1 MEAMRGFWAL
11 GVLMAFVGG
20 GLLVRAI
27 FVQAGKLKGPLLRP
41 YERYGDLPYHYNS
54 LRDLALYAAIFYAGI
69 VLLVAH
75 YVLLPAGWLLP
86 VVLFTLAAALAHW
99 LSDDLQPLMPK
110 PGWYAR
116 FLRQTRDDERRRVAY
131 AWLNI
136 TPAMRAHFNGQD
148 EAFFTWVDLVMLAAI
163 S

>member
-1 MEAMRGFWAL
+1 MESMRGFWAL
-11 GVLMAFVGG
+11 GLLMAFVGG

-27 FVQAGKLKGPLLRP
+27 FVQAGRLKGPLLRP
-41 YERYGDLPYHYNS
+41 YEQYGDFPYRYNS
-54 LRDLALYAAIFYAGI
+54 LRDLTLCAAIFYAGI

-75 YVLLPAGWLLP
+75 YVLLSAGWLLP
-86 VVLFTLAAALAHW
+86 ALLLALASALAHW

-116 FLRQTRDDERRRVAY
+116 FVRQTSDVERRRVAY

-136 TPAMRAHFNGQD
+136 TPAMRAHFNAQD
-148 EAFFTWVDLVMLAAI
+148 DAFFTWVDLVLLATV
-163 S
+163 